1 MDEMERWF
9 NVGKIVN
16 THGIRGEVRV
26 ISRTDFPEQRYKKGN
41 TLYIFTE
48 QSEKPIAVT
57 VKSHRVHKSFDLL
70 SFEGYDNI
78 NLVEKFKGAMLK
90 VPESQ
95 LGELNEGEY
104 YFHEIIGC
112 TVVTE
117 KGEVVG
123 TVKEI
128 LTPGANDVWVVKR
141 NDGKEVLIPYIEDV
155 VKAVD
160 VDKKTITIRPME
172 GLLE

>member
-1 MDEMERWF
+1 MEKWF

-26 ISRTDFPEQRYKKGN
+26 ISRTDFPEERYKKGN
-41 TLYIFTE
+41 TLYIFM
-48 QSEKPIAVT
+48 EKSQEPIEVI

-78 NLVEKFKGAMLK
+78 NLVEKFKGAVLK

-117 KGEVVG
+117 EGETVG
-123 TVKEI
+123 TVSEI

-141 NDGKEVLIPYIEDV
+141 NNGKEALIPYIEDI
-155 VKAVD
+155 VKNVD
-160 VDKKTITIRPME
+160 VEAKIITIRPME

>member
-1 MDEMERWF
+1 MERWF

-26 ISRTDFPEQRYKKGN
+26 ISRTDFPEERYKKGN
-41 TLYIFTE
+41 KLYIFRE
-48 QSEKPIAVT
+48 RDAEPVEVT

-70 SFEGYDNI
+70 SFEGYDSI
-78 NLVEKFKGAMLK
+78 NDVEPFKGAMLK

-95 LGELNEGEY
+95 LGQLDEGEY

-117 KGEVVG
+117 NGETIG
-123 TVKEI
+123 TVREI
-128 LTPGANDVWVVKR
+128 LTPGANDVWVVR
-141 NDGKEVLIPYIEDV
+141 RQDGTDALIPYIDDV
-155 VKAVD
+155 VLRVD
-160 VDKKTITIRPME
+160 TERKTIIIRPME

>member
-1 MDEMERWF
+1 MEKWF

-16 THGIRGEVRV
+16 THGIKGEVRV
-26 ISRTDFPEQRYKKGN
+26 ISRTDFADERYKIGN
-41 TLYIFTE
+41 TLYIFMDNALE
-48 QSEKPIAVT
+48 PIEVK

-78 NLVEKFKGAMLK
+78 NLVEKFKGALLK

-95 LGELNEGEY
+95 LGELEEGEY

-117 KGEVVG
+117 NGEAIG

-128 LTPGANDVWVVKR
+128 LTPGANDVWVVKGKG
-141 NDGKEVLIPYIEDV
+141 GKEILIPYIADV
-155 VKAVD
+155 VID
-160 VDKKTITIRPME
+160 VNVKEKTITIRPME

>member
-1 MDEMERWF
+1 MEKWF

-26 ISRTDFPEQRYKKGN
+26 ISRTDFPEERYKKGN
-41 TLYIFTE
+41 TLYIFM
-48 QSEKPIAVT
+48 EKSQEPIEVI

-104 YFHEIIGC
+104 YFYEIIGC

-117 KGEVVG
+117 EGETVG
-123 TVKEI
+123 TVSEI

-141 NDGKEVLIPYIEDV
+141 NNGKEALIPYIEDI
-155 VKAVD
+155 VKNVD
-160 VDKKTITIRPME
+160 VEAKIITIRPME

>member
-1 MDEMERWF
+1 MERWF

-26 ISRTDFPEQRYKKGN
+26 ISKTDFADERYKTGN
-41 TLYIFTE
+41 TLYIFMDHA
-48 QSEKPIAVT
+48 SEPVEVK

-78 NLVEKFKGAMLK
+78 NLVEKFKGAMIK
-90 VPESQ
+90 IPESQ
-95 LGELNEGEY
+95 LGELEEGEY

-117 KGEVVG
+117 QGETVG

-128 LTPGANDVWVVKR
+128 LTPGANDVWVVKGKG
-141 NDGKEVLIPYIEDV
+141 GKEILIPYIADV
-155 VKAVD
+155 VKNVD
-160 VDKKTITIRPME
+160 VKEKLITIHPME